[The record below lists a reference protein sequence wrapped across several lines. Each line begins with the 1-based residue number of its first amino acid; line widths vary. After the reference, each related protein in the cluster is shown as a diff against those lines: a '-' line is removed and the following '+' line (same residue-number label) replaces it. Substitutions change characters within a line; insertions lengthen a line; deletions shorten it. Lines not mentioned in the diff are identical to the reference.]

1 MRLYDS
7 LTRELHDVSP
17 VDGETVKIY
26 SCGPTV
32 YRYIHIGN
40 MRSFMLGDL
49 IRRAL
54 RFEGFRVRWIMNIT
68 DVGHM
73 TDEISDTGRDKM
85 ELAEA
90 DEGLSAFEI
99 AQKYTD
105 AFLHD
110 ADLVGIEPAD
120 LYPRATDHIDDMIKV
135 IQTLLEKD
143 HAYEVDGSVYYD
155 VTTFPGYGK
164 LSGNTLDR
172 LRAGHRQELTV
183 DPNKRHP
190 EDFALWKKAGP
201 NRALRWPSPW
211 GDGYPGWHIECSAMS
226 MKHLG
231 ERFDIHTGGNDN
243 KFPHHEDE
251 IAQSEAAVGHQ
262 VVSTWV
268 HGGFLQMSG
277 QKMAKSAKNI
287 YRVTDLAEQG
297 VDPLA
302 FRLLC
307 FGTRYRSEMDFSWE
321 ALEGQ
326 HRRLADL
333 RRRMATWAPGTVER
347 SDEAKALDERFRA
360 AVADDLDLPRALVVL
375 NETVGS
381 AVPDDQRYGLL
392 ASWDAILGLDLERD
406 AREGFEPT
414 EEMLALVAERDAA
427 RAVKDFATSDRDP
440 RAPAGHG
447 SRGHGLRRGDGDP
460 TSDLAGSGEGRSSDP
475 CVRPGRRSTSR
486 ARDRGTRPPSPAPR
500 RARAGRSRIPA
511 SRGAPLS
518 CDPSRARRCGRSRP
532 RTGAGRRSRSRSA
545 AGHPCPRSP
554 RDAPS
559 PIASNGEPTRCG
571 PAGAS
576 PGRDRTRSVGARP

>member
-1 MRLYDS
+1 VTVRLYDS

-54 RFEGFRVRWIMNIT
+54 ELEGQRVRWIMNIT

-73 TDEISDTGRDKM
+73 TDEVSDTGRDKM

-90 DEGLSAFEI
+90 DEGLSAAEI

-105 AFLHD
+105 AFLED
-110 ADLVGIEPAD
+110 SDLVGIQRAD
-120 LYPRATDHIDDMIKV
+120 LYPRATDHIDEMIKI
-135 IQTLLEKD
+135 IQTLIEKG
-143 HAYEVDGSVYYD
+143 HAYEVDGTVYYD
-155 VTTFPGYGK
+155 VTSFPGYGK
-164 LSGNTLDR
+164 LSGNTLAH
-172 LRAGHRQELTV
+172 LRAGHRQELAV
-183 DPNKRHP
+183 DPAKRHS

-201 NRALRWPSPW
+201 NRALKWPSPW

-231 ERFDIHTGGNDN
+231 ERFDVHTGGNDN

-268 HGGFLQMSG
+268 HGGFLRMG
-277 QKMAKSAKNI
+277 KVKMAKSAGNI
-287 YRVTDLAEQG
+287 LRVTDLAAGG

-307 FGTRYRSEMDFSWE
+307 FGTRYRSEMNFDWD

-326 HRRLADL
+326 SRRLTEL
-333 RRRMATWAPGTVER
+333 RRRMADWGSAAEER
-347 SDEAKALDERFRA
+347 SDAGQELDARFRG

-375 NETVGS
+375 NETVS
-381 AVPDDQRYGLL
+381 AAIPDGERYALL
-392 ASWDAILGLDLERD
+392 AAWDAVLGLDLERD
-406 AREGFEPT
+406 ARTRWEPPK
-414 EEMLALVAERDAA
+414 EVLALIAERDEA
-427 RAVKDFATSDRDP
+427 RATKDFARSD
-440 RAPAGHG
+440 
-447 SRGHGLRRGDGDP
+447 
-460 TSDLAGSGEGRSSDP
+460 EI
-475 CVRPGRRSTSR
+475 
-486 ARDRGTRPPSPAPR
+486 RDRLQAMGLEVMDTPEGTKVR
-500 RARAGRSRIPA
+500 RR
-511 SRGAPLS
+511 
-518 CDPSRARRCGRSRP
+518 
-532 RTGAGRRSRSRSA
+532 
-545 AGHPCPRSP
+545 
-554 RDAPS
+554 
-559 PIASNGEPTRCG
+559 
-571 PAGAS
+571 
-576 PGRDRTRSVGARP
+576 

>member
-1 MRLYDS
+1 VRLYDS

-73 TDEISDTGRDKM
+73 TDEVSDTGRDKM

-90 DEGLSAFEI
+90 DEGLSAAEI

-105 AFLHD
+105 AFLLD
-110 ADLVGIEPAD
+110 SDLVGIERAD
-120 LYPRATDHIDDMIKV
+120 LYPRATDHIDDMIKI
-135 IQTLLEKD
+135 IQTLIEKGD
-143 HAYEVDGSVYYD
+143 AYEVDGTVYYD
-155 VTTFPGYGK
+155 VSSFPGYGM
-164 LSGNTLDR
+164 LSGNTLDQ
-172 LRAGHRQELTV
+172 LRAGHRQEVAV
-183 DPNKRHP
+183 DPAKRHP

-201 NRALRWPSPW
+201 NRALKWPSPW

-251 IAQSEAAVGHQ
+251 IAQSEAAVGHP

-268 HGGFLQMSG
+268 HGGFLRMG
-277 QKMAKSAKNI
+277 KVKMAKSAGNI
-287 YRVTDLAEQG
+287 LRVTDLASQG

-302 FRLLC
+302 YRLLC
-307 FGTRYRSEMDFSWE
+307 FGTRYRSEMNFDPE

-326 HRRLADL
+326 NRRLTEL
-333 RRRMATWAPGTVER
+333 RRKVAGWGAASADR
-347 SDEAKALDERFRA
+347 SDAAEALDARFRE

-375 NETVGS
+375 NETVT
-381 AVPDDQRYGLL
+381 ARVPDGEKVDLMM
-392 ASWDAILGLDLERD
+392 SWDRVLGLDLGRL
-406 AREGFEPT
+406 AREAFEPSV
-414 EEMLALVAERDAA
+414 EALALIAERDQA
-427 RAVKDFATSDRDP
+427 RAAKDFARSDEIRD
-440 RAPAGHG
+440 RLQAM
-447 SRGHGLRRGDGDP
+447 GLEVMDTP
-460 TSDLAGSGEGRSSDP
+460 EGTK
-475 CVRPGRRSTSR
+475 VRPR
-486 ARDRGTRPPSPAPR
+486 
-500 RARAGRSRIPA
+500 
-511 SRGAPLS
+511 
-518 CDPSRARRCGRSRP
+518 
-532 RTGAGRRSRSRSA
+532 
-545 AGHPCPRSP
+545 
-554 RDAPS
+554 
-559 PIASNGEPTRCG
+559 
-571 PAGAS
+571 
-576 PGRDRTRSVGARP
+576 